1 MSQQRWSQQQR
12 MSQQQR
18 DGGTGNIILRPEGD
32 AAESQEAAQEVS
44 PANSAKTDHQETIL
58 RRSLSEL
65 DVTHKYYHT
74 SFISFLANAC
84 SLRSGI

>member
-1 MSQQRWSQQQR
+1 

-58 RRSLSEL
+58 RRSHSEL

-74 SFISFLANAC
+74 LSYPSSPTPVRCEAAFE
-84 SLRSGI
+84 